1 MTILST
7 LQQRI
12 LRRQKELEAAGEPSG
27 PLALA
32 RILWLGFYHL
42 MSAKW
47 YLRGCRHKGRMVSTI
62 GKPLIKARGTIE
74 LDDEVR
80 IISWP
85 VQAKILVD
93 QPGAVLKVGKNSRLN
108 GLHLSV
114 SHNVIIGN
122 NVRIAPYT
130 IIIDNDY
137 HKVDDHFSDEG
148 SRAGIVIEDNV
159 WIAMDARI
167 LKGVRIGEGSVV
179 ALGALVTRDV
189 PPWSVVA
196 GVPAK
201 VIRKLEPP
209 GC

>member
-1 MTILST
+1 MHILST
-7 LQQRI
+7 ITRRI
-12 LRRQKELEAAGEPSG
+12 DKRRAELEAAGEPAG
-27 PLALA
+27 PIALA
-32 RILWLGFYHL
+32 RILWRGMFHII
-42 MSAKW
+42 SARW
-47 YLRGCRHKGRMVSTI
+47 YLRGCSRRGRMVSTI
-62 GKPLIKARGTIE
+62 GKPMIRATGTIE

-93 QPGAVLKVGKNSRLN
+93 RPGAVLKVGRNSRLN

-114 SHNVIIGN
+114 SHSVTIGD

-167 LKGVRIGEGSVV
+167 LKGVRIGEGAVV

-201 VIRKLEPP
+201 VIKTLTPTLS
-209 GC
+209 